1 MATKTTTP
9 RKLTAAEKQAIVKAA
24 GKAMKFSKRKLT
36 ADKRDEI
43 FQIVEA
49 MKGKKKPVVGKEA
62 IALWAAKI
70 DYAIANGDHPTVAK
84 LIKAP
89 VGPELARARFYDS
102 NGGCSCGGGGGTSG
116 W

>member
-9 RKLTAAEKQAIVKAA
+9 KKLTAAEKQAIVKAA

-43 FQIVEA
+43 LQIVEA
-49 MKGKKKPVVGKEA
+49 LKGKKKPVVGKEA

-70 DYAIANGDHPTVAK
+70 DFAIANGDHLTVAK

-89 VGPELARARFYDS
+89 VGPERARQFYDT
-102 NGGCSCGGGGGTSG
+102 NGGCSCRLS
-116 W
+116 